1 MKEYM
6 QSGHTNMT
14 FTVMQHSRPVSCY
27 EKLVQLKLLT
37 CTNNEENK
45 KISNRGRVYTEVWN
59 TTFRKWKPQQ
69 KAVQSI
75 YRLHLLILLL
85 WSIISRYRIV
95 DFFFLLKATQL
106 ISVQHIKQIYPTLIL
121 LVCLHI
127 NIWIPWN
134 LLKQTNMMGLYLW
147 LQLSEHAKPLFRC
160 QQCVARHMIKAEFVH
175 ICGNKPVFLSCIW
188 AFRIDWPTIPVTL
201 TRSPAA
207 LQTSHRIRDTK
218 GASWSGLCFPRLQR
232 IYNIYVQN
240 ANYK

>member
-69 KAVQSI
+69 KALQSI

-106 ISVQHIKQIYPTLIL
+106 ISVQHIKQIYPTLTIFSYTTRVFTYKYL
-121 LVCLHI
+121 NTMKPSQTDQYDGLVFVITIVWTCKTI
-127 NIWIPWN
+127 APVPAMCC
-134 LLKQTNMMGLYLW
+134 QTYY
-147 LQLSEHAKPLFRC
+147 
-160 QQCVARHMIKAEFVH
+160 
-175 ICGNKPVFLSCIW
+175 
-188 AFRIDWPTIPVTL
+188 
-201 TRSPAA
+201 
-207 LQTSHRIRDTK
+207 K
-218 GASWSGLCFPRLQR
+218 GWVCAYMW
-232 IYNIYVQN
+232 
-240 ANYK
+240 K

>member
-69 KAVQSI
+69 KALQSI

-106 ISVQHIKQIYPTLIL
+106 ISVQHIKQIYPTLTIFSYTTRVFTYKYL
-121 LVCLHI
+121 NTMKPSQTDQYDGLVFVITIVWTCKTIAPVPAMCCQTYDKGWVCAYMWKQACFSIMHMGLQDWLTDNPGHI
-127 NIWIPWN
+127 NQVTSSSANITQN
-134 LLKQTNMMGLYLW
+134 Q
-147 LQLSEHAKPLFRC
+147 
-160 QQCVARHMIKAEFVH
+160 RH
-175 ICGNKPVFLSCIW
+175 
-188 AFRIDWPTIPVTL
+188 
-201 TRSPAA
+201 
-207 LQTSHRIRDTK
+207 
-218 GASWSGLCFPRLQR
+218 
-232 IYNIYVQN
+232 
-240 ANYK
+240 